1 MVPYNLPKSH
11 LEPFSPGGGGNPP
24 PWLLDY
30 KEAVSPPWDIWA
42 VLNKTPFLKGL
53 EDTFVKGP

>member
-1 MVPYNLPKSH
+1 MISAVYGIVGI
-11 LEPFSPGGGGNPP
+11 FGCV
-24 PWLLDY
+24 
-30 KEAVSPPWDIWA
+30 KEEVSPAWEIWA